1 METLPPMPA
10 GGNAERARGPCCCYT
25 LLWCAALFG
34 QLSWLTKRNCKKT
47 KTKGAYREAATKSAG
62 VERRLHRSQRH
73 CKARSMRGVNGASPF
88 FSSRFKKSAD
98 LSTDTAALT
107 FDKLTGLCQKAKP
120 AKNGI
125 YLIVPRRTTHHL
137 RGTPFSAC
145 EAFQFPGS
153 SHFPEVAPALW
164 PSQSDCGQTK
174 ILPFPGGL
182 ANAQLLADLER
193 GARKGDG
200 QRGER

>member
-25 LLWCAALFG
+25 LLWRAALFG
-34 QLSWLTKRNCKKT
+34 QLSWLSKRNCKKT
-47 KTKGAYREAATKSAG
+47 KTKGAYREAATMSAG

-88 FSSRFKKSAD
+88 FSSRETRVRTLLPSCGAE
-98 LSTDTAALT
+98 
-107 FDKLTGLCQKAKP
+107 
-120 AKNGI
+120 
-125 YLIVPRRTTHHL
+125 VPRRTTHHL

-145 EAFQFPGS
+145 EAFHFPGS
-153 SHFPEVAPALW
+153 SHFPEAAPALW

>member
-25 LLWCAALFG
+25 LLWRAALFG

-88 FSSRFKKSAD
+88 FSSRETRVRTLLPSCGAE
-98 LSTDTAALT
+98 
-107 FDKLTGLCQKAKP
+107 
-120 AKNGI
+120 
-125 YLIVPRRTTHHL
+125 VPRRTTHHL

-153 SHFPEVAPALW
+153 SHFPEAAPALW

-174 ILPFPGGL
+174 ILRFPGGL

>member
-1 METLPPMPA
+1 MKRNQSKDAPAFVWGRSPSSHHSPPSRNPLLGLRGVPIPRQWRGRPVQREHGRGET
-10 GGNAERARGPCCCYT
+10 RVRT
-25 LLWCAALFG
+25 LLPSC
-34 QLSWLTKRNCKKT
+34 
-47 KTKGAYREAATKSAG
+47 GAE
-62 VERRLHRSQRH
+62 
-73 CKARSMRGVNGASPF
+73 
-88 FSSRFKKSAD
+88 
-98 LSTDTAALT
+98 
-107 FDKLTGLCQKAKP
+107 
-120 AKNGI
+120 
-125 YLIVPRRTTHHL
+125 VPRRTTHHL

-153 SHFPEVAPALW
+153 SHFPEAAPALW

>member
-25 LLWCAALFG
+25 LLWRAALFG
-34 QLSWLTKRNCKKT
+34 QLSWVTKRNCKKT

-73 CKARSMRGVNGASPF
+73 CKARSMR
-88 FSSRFKKSAD
+88 RAD

-125 YLIVPRRTTHHL
+125 
-137 RGTPFSAC
+137 
-145 EAFQFPGS
+145 
-153 SHFPEVAPALW
+153 
-164 PSQSDCGQTK
+164 
-174 ILPFPGGL
+174 
-182 ANAQLLADLER
+182 
-193 GARKGDG
+193 
-200 QRGER
+200 

>member
-25 LLWCAALFG
+25 LLWRAALFG

-62 VERRLHRSQRH
+62 
-73 CKARSMRGVNGASPF
+73 
-88 FSSRFKKSAD
+88 AD

-125 YLIVPRRTTHHL
+125 
-137 RGTPFSAC
+137 
-145 EAFQFPGS
+145 
-153 SHFPEVAPALW
+153 
-164 PSQSDCGQTK
+164 
-174 ILPFPGGL
+174 
-182 ANAQLLADLER
+182 
-193 GARKGDG
+193 
-200 QRGER
+200 

>member
-1 METLPPMPA
+1 MTPTLCCLSQPPL
-10 GGNAERARGPCCCYT
+10 T
-25 LLWCAALFG
+25 LLKCRETRVRTL
-34 QLSWLTKRNCKKT
+34 LPSC
-47 KTKGAYREAATKSAG
+47 GAE
-62 VERRLHRSQRH
+62 
-73 CKARSMRGVNGASPF
+73 
-88 FSSRFKKSAD
+88 
-98 LSTDTAALT
+98 
-107 FDKLTGLCQKAKP
+107 
-120 AKNGI
+120 
-125 YLIVPRRTTHHL
+125 VPRRTTHHL

-153 SHFPEVAPALW
+153 SDFPEAAPALW

-200 QRGER
+200 QRGERGKCRTRTGALLLLHLAALFGQLSWLTKRNCKKTKTKGAYREAATQSAGVERRLHRSQRHCKARSMRGVNGASPFFTSLF